1 VQIVVKF
8 FAQDT
13 CRLFFHSLVIVLIV
27 SE

>member
-8 FAQDT
+8 FAQYT
-13 CRLFFHSLVIVLIV
+13 CRLFFHSSVIVFDV